1 MTVVID
7 DPLIAGMAIAR
18 TLPLHESSRR
28 LRQLY
33 PECPRV
39 YGVAVMSDLTRR
51 RWWPLHEALTTER
64 LGEMFRIGAGEMGSP
79 VAAAQQ
85 LAATMANVVIG
96 RVIPL
101 IALEGRA
108 WDTGLENLWVHVDSE
123 GAIDWVGVVDPTL
136 RALPDDPF
144 FRAREER
151 QSRGAREERQSR
163 GAREERESKGAREER
178 ESKGAREEQEGR
190 RAREKQEG
198 RRAREKQE
206 GRRGRA
212 DMGAACFARDGMVRL
227 PSEAAL
233 TTWVAHRSHRALEPL
248 FASID
253 DVSGGAISQASMW
266 HIAGA
271 AVVGAATHVPLLARS
286 SEVKSMRRA
295 QAVLDS
301 LVGFGLPVR
310 GGSRL
315 RGGKGL
321 LN

>member
-1 MTVVID
+1 
-7 DPLIAGMAIAR
+7 MAIAR
-18 TLPLHESSRR
+18 TLPLHESSSR
-28 LRQLY
+28 LRGLY

-39 YGVAVMSDLTRR
+39 YGVAVMSYRTRR
-51 RWWPLHEALTTER
+51 RWWPLGALTTDR
-64 LGEMFRIGAGEMGSP
+64 LREMFEIAALEMDSP

-85 LAATMANVVIG
+85 LAATLSHVVIG

-101 IALEGRA
+101 VVLEGRA

-144 FRAREER
+144 FGDRAE
-151 QSRGAREERQSR
+151 A
-163 GAREERESKGAREER
+163 
-178 ESKGAREEQEGR
+178 
-190 RAREKQEG
+190 
-198 RRAREKQE
+198 
-206 GRRGRA
+206 
-212 DMGAACFARDGMVRL
+212 GAAHYARDGMVRL

-248 FASID
+248 FANLFDI
-253 DVSGGAISQASMW
+253 SGGALPLASMW
-266 HIAGA
+266 HIVGA
-271 AVVGAATHVPLLARS
+271 AVVGAATHVPFLARS
-286 SEVKSMRRA
+286 SGLTSMRRG
-295 QAVLDS
+295 QAVLDA

-315 RGGKGL
+315 REAKGL